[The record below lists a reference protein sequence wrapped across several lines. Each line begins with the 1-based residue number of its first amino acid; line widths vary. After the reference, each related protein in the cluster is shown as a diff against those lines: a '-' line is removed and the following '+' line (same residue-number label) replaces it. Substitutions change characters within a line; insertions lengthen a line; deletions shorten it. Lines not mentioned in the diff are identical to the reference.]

1 MKNQKGEFNMVNRI
15 DLTKR
20 EDGYIV
26 STVKPTFMAWYGK
39 YETAIMLE
47 DLDCW
52 RIAEGYETEE
62 EARIGHEK
70 YVNMSTDEIE
80 KIKWIG

>member
-1 MKNQKGEFNMVNRI
+1 MVNRI

-20 EDGYIV
+20 KDGYII
-26 STVKPTFMAWYGK
+26 STVEPMFMAWYGK
-39 YETAIMLE
+39 YETAIRLE
-47 DLDCW
+47 GGFGL

-70 YVNMSTDEIE
+70 YVNMSADEIG
-80 KIKWIG
+80 KIAWIG

>member
-1 MKNQKGEFNMVNRI
+1 MVNRI
-15 DLTKR
+15 GLIKR

-26 STVKPTFMAWYGK
+26 STIEPPFMAWYGK
-39 YETAIMLE
+39 YETAIMCEGSLE
-47 DLDCW
+47 W

-80 KIKWIG
+80 KIAWID

>member
-1 MKNQKGEFNMVNRI
+1 MENRI

-26 STVKPTFMAWYGK
+26 STVKATFMAWYGK

-47 DLDCW
+47 GNFEW

-70 YVNMSTDEIE
+70 YVNMSTDEIGR
-80 KIKWIG
+80 IIWIG

>member
-1 MKNQKGEFNMVNRI
+1 MINRI

-20 EDGYIV
+20 KDGYVI
-26 STVKPTFMAWYGK
+26 STVKPMFMAWYGK
-39 YETAIMLE
+39 YETAIKLE
-47 DLDCW
+47 GVFEW

-70 YVNMSTDEIE
+70 YVNMSVDEIE
-80 KIKWIG
+80 RIVWIG

>member
-1 MKNQKGEFNMVNRI
+1 MVNRI

-26 STVKPTFMAWYGK
+26 STVKPMFMAWYGK
-39 YETAIMLE
+39 YETAVMINE
-47 DLDCW
+47 DLGW

-62 EARIGHEK
+62 EARRGHEK
-70 YVNMSTDEIE
+70 YVNMSTDEIG
-80 KIKWIG
+80 KIEWIG

>member
-1 MKNQKGEFNMVNRI
+1 MENRI

-20 EDGYIV
+20 KDRYIV
-26 STVKPTFMAWYGK
+26 STIEPPFMAWYGK

-47 DLDCW
+47 GNFEW

-70 YVNMSTDEIE
+70 YVNMSVDDIE
-80 KIKWIG
+80 RITWLG

>member
-1 MKNQKGEFNMVNRI
+1 MVNRI

-20 EDGYIV
+20 EDGYII
-26 STVKPTFMAWYGK
+26 STVKSYDNCYGP

-47 DLDCW
+47 GLDCW
-52 RIAEGYETEE
+52 NIAEGYETEE

-70 YVNMSTDEIE
+70 YVNMSADEIE
-80 KIKWIG
+80 KIAWIG

>member
-1 MKNQKGEFNMVNRI
+1 MMKDIPNRI
-15 DLTKR
+15 RLNKR
-20 EDGYIV
+20 EDGYII
-26 STVKPTFMAWYGK
+26 STVKSYDNCYGA

-47 DLDCW
+47 GLDCW

-80 KIKWIG
+80 KIAWIG

>member
-1 MKNQKGEFNMVNRI
+1 MVNRI

-20 EDGYIV
+20 KDGYVI
-26 STVKPTFMAWYGK
+26 STVEPMFMAWYGK
-39 YETAIMLE
+39 YETAISLE
-47 DLDCW
+47 EGFEW

-70 YVNMSTDEIE
+70 YVNMSADEIG
-80 KIKWIG
+80 KIAWIG

>member
-1 MKNQKGEFNMVNRI
+1 MVDRI

-26 STVKPTFMAWYGK
+26 STVKPMFMAWFGK

-47 DLDCW
+47 GLDCW
-52 RIAEGYETEE
+52 RIAEGDETEE
-62 EARIGHEK
+62 EAKVGHEK
-70 YVNMSTDEIE
+70 YVNMSTDEIK
-80 KIKWIG
+80 KIEWIG

>member
-1 MKNQKGEFNMVNRI
+1 MVNRI

-26 STVKPTFMAWYGK
+26 STVKSTFMAWYGK

-47 DLDCW
+47 GNLEL

-70 YVNMSTDEIE
+70 YVNMSGDEIE
-80 KIKWIG
+80 RIAWIG